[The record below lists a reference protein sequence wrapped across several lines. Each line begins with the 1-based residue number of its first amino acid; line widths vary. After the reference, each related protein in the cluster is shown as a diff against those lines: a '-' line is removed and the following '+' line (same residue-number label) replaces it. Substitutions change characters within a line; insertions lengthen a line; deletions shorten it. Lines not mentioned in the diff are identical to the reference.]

1 MDSKSV
7 SDSNVLKRQF
17 SEIVGL
23 INETKKKVYRMI
35 ANTVMIELY

>member
-23 INETKKKVYRMI
+23 INETKKKVYRI